1 MSVQRKT
8 DDRKENN
15 KTKGDSQIILLGSD
29 TASAQLVGVGK
40 KEKNGEGCALKLRK
54 LETIPKLKTIKV
66 QTTNQKL
73 RLNNV
78 VHVHTC
84 KL

>member
-40 KEKNGEGCALKLRK
+40 KEKMVKDVR
-54 LETIPKLKTIKV
+54 
-66 QTTNQKL
+66 
-73 RLNNV
+73 
-78 VHVHTC
+78 
-84 KL
+84 